1 MDMQPMADAGEV
13 FKRAHQQTRASFSL
27 YSSLSLPRKKQ
38 PALTRLLYLL
48 LGGRLLD
55 SQRKLMAMPE
65 IVELVETEKKGK
77 SGSGTFF

>member
-1 MDMQPMADAGEV
+1 
-13 FKRAHQQTRASFSL
+13 
-27 YSSLSLPRKKQ
+27 
-38 PALTRLLYLL
+38 LL